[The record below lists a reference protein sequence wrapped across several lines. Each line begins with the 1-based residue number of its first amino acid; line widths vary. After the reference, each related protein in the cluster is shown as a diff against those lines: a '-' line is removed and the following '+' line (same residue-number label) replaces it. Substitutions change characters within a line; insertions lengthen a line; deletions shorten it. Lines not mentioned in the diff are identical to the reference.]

1 MLEWAKIVRTISKN
15 LLPLAEKQTK
25 LADEAF
31 RIGQGNLQANLR
43 SRDQLLKLESS
54 RLDALREFHL
64 ARIRYQSALAE

>member
-43 SRDQLLKLESS
+43 SRE
-54 RLDALREFHL
+54 DALREFHL